1 LARAGTFGEAEDKKE
16 SQKVYVR
23 LMLDPSLIS
32 EAEQEYGLYYFN
44 PGMDGTTGSVRAAG
58 R

>member
-1 LARAGTFGEAEDKKE
+1 
-16 SQKVYVR
+16 VYVR